1 MNASQTR
8 FSIADGAC
16 HIIAYH
22 SILCVFMLQHAVASL
37 FDHLCLE
44 GGGMQE
50 LFAIYGKLFITYPGD
65 YL

>member
-37 FDHLCLE
+37 FDHLWPTLE
-44 GGGMQE
+44 MVS
-50 LFAIYGKLFITYPGD
+50 T
-65 YL
+65 